1 MKLIKW
7 LLIFLL
13 IHLVLTSIADYSFAI
28 HDGLN
33 ILADLGPQAKVV
45 SLSLGLIFDIVM
57 GMTKEDP
64 NAKIID
70 AINDLG
76 QKIESHLDYIK
87 EEIKEIGLDILNE
100 IKGGI
105 YINGFGKDLDN
116 LYTQLQL
123 MTTTFNKINTSK
135 IYTKNEKLV
144 ETAYLIGNNR
154 DWMMKGNMLFNLRE
168 LAEVISGNTFV
179 EMENRDLFKIIY
191 DTNVKHSYF
200 SGEAYD
206 YSEPYIEKV
215 MQVYFYGCS
224 AILYCLQNALFV
236 SNFTKNE
243 IEALSPLAQ
252 NHYYE
257 CAVED
262 PGHIE
267 NQFEFF
273 ANKVYNIT
281 SNASVITH
289 YTAYKFKKKHERNIF
304 VNTGSSAP
312 IPIADKVNSKVFE
325 YEGKSYN
332 DDVYCFIISCKL
344 EEHINDFWHPF
355 LAGLR
360 RDVQSYGDNS
370 AISPKQMDNLL
381 QYLQKNKSFTN
392 SSELF
397 SYLKDK
403 NIDSRGEL
411 AEEIKSAGIVHL
423 PLFNYNTRE
432 STCYWESFAYEGSN
446 AISAGFFSVD
456 IVDDD
461 KGGYHLDRGTYD
473 IYHVD
478 IDMFQYWTDIQLR
491 TNGIPTP
498 KKLFSFNKGEE
509 LVLPQT
515 AKEIMELENSTN
527 ITNYNNQIINSK
539 VTVKNTNINNYDN
552 NRVIFLG
559 LNDFCSNYSKDSK
572 NLPIFNMYFTTLDK
586 KFISNFMYIPIDIK
600 YKNSLRNLEN
610 ENYNYS
616 QTVCF
621 ITKEY
626 KKSRASCLILDK
638 NIENINSIEIIPNI
652 SFSKD
657 KNVTLSFSPIA
668 NKQKNN
674 IIGIDNKNYSNY
686 TLYTLENSSFVEDG
700 KSSFNVSG
708 IIKDFSNNYTYNSF
722 IFIFNNNNADSSS
735 EVKCK
740 FVNINRTIDNYT
752 LNCESNP
759 NLNANLDSGISINEE
774 QKIILLITFNNPNGT
789 DSQIKPEGS
798 GSTYKRYFKKSN
810 GKLGAGSITLII
822 IIPILVV
829 IAVITTIFLTKKS
842 GKIPE
847 KYIEEGNTISSF
859 TINKIK

>member
-1 MKLIKW
+1 MKLIKL

-45 SLSLGLIFDIVM
+45 SISLGLIFDIVM

-123 MTTTFNKINTSK
+123 MTTTFNTINTSK

-325 YEGKSYN
+325 YEGKTYY
-332 DDVYCFIISCKL
+332 DDVYCFIFSCPWKEQIYDVWL
-344 EEHINDFWHPF
+344 PF
-355 LAGLR
+355 FLVLKW
-360 RDVQSYGDNS
+360 DVQIHGDNS

-423 PLFNYNTRE
+423 PLF
-432 STCYWESFAYEGSN
+432 
-446 AISAGFFSVD
+446 I
-456 IVDDD
+456 
-461 KGGYHLDRGTYD
+461 
-473 IYHVD
+473 
-478 IDMFQYWTDIQLR
+478 
-491 TNGIPTP
+491 
-498 KKLFSFNKGEE
+498 
-509 LVLPQT
+509 
-515 AKEIMELENSTN
+515 
-527 ITNYNNQIINSK
+527 
-539 VTVKNTNINNYDN
+539 
-552 NRVIFLG
+552 
-559 LNDFCSNYSKDSK
+559 
-572 NLPIFNMYFTTLDK
+572 
-586 KFISNFMYIPIDIK
+586 
-600 YKNSLRNLEN
+600 
-610 ENYNYS
+610 
-616 QTVCF
+616 
-621 ITKEY
+621 
-626 KKSRASCLILDK
+626 
-638 NIENINSIEIIPNI
+638 
-652 SFSKD
+652 
-657 KNVTLSFSPIA
+657 
-668 NKQKNN
+668 
-674 IIGIDNKNYSNY
+674 
-686 TLYTLENSSFVEDG
+686 
-700 KSSFNVSG
+700 
-708 IIKDFSNNYTYNSF
+708 
-722 IFIFNNNNADSSS
+722 
-735 EVKCK
+735 
-740 FVNINRTIDNYT
+740 
-752 LNCESNP
+752 
-759 NLNANLDSGISINEE
+759 
-774 QKIILLITFNNPNGT
+774 
-789 DSQIKPEGS
+789 
-798 GSTYKRYFKKSN
+798 
-810 GKLGAGSITLII
+810 
-822 IIPILVV
+822 
-829 IAVITTIFLTKKS
+829 
-842 GKIPE
+842 
-847 KYIEEGNTISSF
+847 
-859 TINKIK
+859 

>member
-1 MKLIKW
+1 
-7 LLIFLL
+7 
-13 IHLVLTSIADYSFAI
+13 LTSIADYSDAI
-28 HDGLN
+28 HDGLD
-33 ILADLGPQAKVV
+33 ILAVLGPQAEVI
-45 SLSLGLIFDIVM
+45 SSAIGFIFDIVV
-57 GMTKEDP
+57 GMDQKDP
-64 NAKIID
+64 TAEIID

-76 QKIESHLDYIK
+76 QKIETHLDYLN
-87 EEIKEIGLDILNE
+87 EEIKKIGLDILNE
-100 IKGGI
+100 ILSGI
-105 YINGFGKDLDN
+105 YTQGFGKDLDN
-116 LYTQLQL
+116 LYTQLKS
-123 MTTTFNKINTSK
+123 MTTLFNKINASK
-135 IYTKNEKLV
+135 IYTENEKLV
-144 ETAYLIGNNR
+144 ETAYLIGNDA
-154 DWMMKGNMLFNLRE
+154 DWLKEGNMMFNLKK

-179 EMENRDLFKIIY
+179 EVAKRDLFKVIY
-191 DTNVKHSYF
+191 DENVQHTYF

-206 YSEPYIEKV
+206 QSEPYIEKV

-257 CAVED
+257 CAIQD
-262 PGHIE
+262 PELIE
-267 NQFEFF
+267 AQFEFL
-273 ANKVYNIT
+273 ANAVYNIT

-289 YTAYKFKKKHERNIF
+289 YTAYKFKKKHERNVF
-304 VNTGSSAP
+304 VDAGSSAP
-312 IPIADKVNSKVFE
+312 IPIADKVNYKVFE
-325 YEGKSYN
+325 YEGKSYEERYFCAPGYCPWEEQIT
-332 DDVYCFIISCKL
+332 DVWI
-344 EEHINDFWHPF
+344 PF
-355 LAGLR
+355 LAELR
-360 RDVQSYGDNS
+360 WDVQGFGDIS

-381 QYLQKNKSFTN
+381 KYLQNNKIFTN

-397 SYLKDK
+397 SFFKDK

-432 STCYWESFAYEGSN
+432 STCHWESFEYVGMK
-446 AISAGFFSVD
+446 AISAGFFSAD
-456 IVDDD
+456 IVDDG
-461 KGGYHLDRGTYD
+461 KGGYHLDRRTYD
-473 IYHVD
+473 LYHVD
-478 IDMFQYWTDIQLR
+478 IECDILFLYYQLIVD
-491 TNGIPTP
+491 GVPTP
-498 KKLFSFNKGEE
+498 QKLFSFNRAKE
-509 LVLPQT
+509 LVIPQT

-527 ITNYNNQIINSK
+527 ITNYNNQIINTK
-539 VTVKNTNINNYDN
+539 DTFKNTNINNYDN

-559 LNDFCSNYSKDSK
+559 FNDFCSNYSKDSK
-572 NLPIFNMYFTTLDK
+572 NIPFFNMYFTTLDK
-586 KFISNFMYIPIDIK
+586 KFISNFMYIPINIK

-722 IFIFNNNNADSSS
+722 IFTFNNNNDDSSS

-810 GKLGAGSITLII
+810 GKLGAGSIALII

-847 KYIEEGNTISSF
+847 KYIEEGNTISSV